1 MWAEDANGE
10 DAKAAFQREMIF
22 PIGEPN
28 TAYAQYFIGNSYL
41 APVSREQ
48 VNISNVTFEPRC
60 RNNWHIH
67 RATKGGGQML
77 IGVAGR
83 GWYQEWGKPAQE
95 LKAGDVVDI
104 PEGVKHWHGAA
115 KDSWF
120 THIAISV
127 PNEGA
132 SAEWLEPVAD
142 EEYNRLN

>member
-1 MWAEDANGE
+1 M
-10 DAKAAFQREMIF
+10 
-22 PIGEPN
+22 
-28 TAYAQYFIGNSYL
+28 
-41 APVSREQ
+41 
-48 VNISNVTFEPRC
+48 
-60 RNNWHIH
+60 
-67 RATKGGGQML
+67 
-77 IGVAGR
+77 
-83 GWYQEWGKPAQE
+83 
-95 LKAGDVVDI
+95 KAGDVVDI